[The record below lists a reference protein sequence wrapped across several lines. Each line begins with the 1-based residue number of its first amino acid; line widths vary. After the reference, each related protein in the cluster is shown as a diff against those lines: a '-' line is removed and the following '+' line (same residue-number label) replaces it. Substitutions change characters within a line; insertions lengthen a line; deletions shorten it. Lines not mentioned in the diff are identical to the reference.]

1 MSAPRP
7 TRERLP
13 NRRASETFD
22 FEVGGLR
29 YCATISHYEDGRIGE
44 IFLASRKAGS
54 QADTA
59 ARDSAIVLSL
69 AVQHGADLEII
80 RRGLCRDG
88 RGHASGPL
96 GRALDL
102 IAEHESPEANWGV
115 SP

>member
-1 MSAPRP
+1 M
-7 TRERLP
+7 RERLP

-29 YCATISHYEDGRIGE
+29 YCATISRFEDGRIGE
-44 IFLASRKAGS
+44 IFLASHKAGS
-54 QADTA
+54 HADTA

-69 AVQHGADLEII
+69 AAQHGADIATI
-80 RRGLCRDG
+80 RRGLSRDSRG
-88 RGHASGPL
+88 RASGPL

-102 IAEHESPEANWGV
+102 VAEHEGTETKAGV